1 MGKIQIAR
9 RNCRSKLTAMNKH
22 EIVEHFCEL
31 PFAEKCEVIMCLRQ
45 EFGESMGTE
54 FVARL
59 NETIVRVCLNPERKI
74 IWDRVHAELTERGIL
89 PPCPAK

>member
-9 RNCRSKLTAMNKH
+9 RNCRIKLTTMTKN
-22 EIVEHFCEL
+22 EIVAHFCEL
-31 PFAEKCEVIMCLRQ
+31 PFAEKCEVILCLRQ
-45 EFGESMGTE
+45 EFGEPMGTE
-54 FVARL
+54 FVAGL
-59 NETIVRVCLNPERKI
+59 NETIARVCLDPERKM

>member
-1 MGKIQIAR
+1 
-9 RNCRSKLTAMNKH
+9 MNKD

-31 PFAEKCEVIMCLRQ
+31 PFAEKCEVIMQLRKKL
-45 EFGESMGTE
+45 GESMGTE

-59 NETIVRVCLNPERKI
+59 NETIARVCRNPERKI

-89 PPCPAK
+89 PACPTK

>member
-1 MGKIQIAR
+1 M
-9 RNCRSKLTAMNKH
+9 SKD
-22 EIVEHFCEL
+22 EIVQHFCEL
-31 PFAEKCEVIMCLRQ
+31 PFDEKSEVIMCLRH

-59 NETIVRVCLNPERKI
+59 NETIERVCRNPERKI
-74 IWDRVHAELTERGIL
+74 IWDRVQAKLTEQGIL

>member
-1 MGKIQIAR
+1 
-9 RNCRSKLTAMNKH
+9 MNKD

-31 PFAEKCEVIMCLRQ
+31 PFDEKCEVVMCLRDKC
-45 EFGESMGTE
+45 GESMGTE

-59 NETIVRVCLNPERKI
+59 NETIARVCRNPERKM
-74 IWDRVHAELTERGIL
+74 IWDRVHAKLTEQGIL